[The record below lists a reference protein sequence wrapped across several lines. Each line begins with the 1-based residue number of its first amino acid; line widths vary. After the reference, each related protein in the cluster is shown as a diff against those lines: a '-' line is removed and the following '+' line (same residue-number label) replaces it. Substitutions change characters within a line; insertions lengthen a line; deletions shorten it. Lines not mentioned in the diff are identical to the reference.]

1 MAKKSERPR
10 PRGDAIFVFCNNI
23 IIVLAVFLTLYPL
36 IYVLSASISDPNLVN
51 SGQMWLFPRGVTF
64 EGYSRVFRNSDIWI
78 GYRNTIFYTA
88 AGTLISLVV
97 TVPCA
102 YALAVDRLPGKK
114 FISGLFLFTM
124 FFGGGLIPLYL
135 LVRDMGLLNT
145 VWAVLLPSAGSI
157 WNIIITRTF
166 FRTTIPRELEEAA
179 EIDGCSTLKKF
190 FRIILPLSTPII
202 AVMALFYGVG
212 RWNSYFQ
219 EMIFLSDRNLFPL
232 QVFLRELLVV
242 TQMDTSSMSTSDAVS
257 MAEQARIASIIKYA
271 VMIVATL
278 PVIAVYPFLQRYFV
292 KGVMVGSIKG

>member
-257 MAEQARIASIIKYA
+257 MAEQARIASIIK
-271 VMIVATL
+271 
-278 PVIAVYPFLQRYFV
+278 
-292 KGVMVGSIKG
+292 